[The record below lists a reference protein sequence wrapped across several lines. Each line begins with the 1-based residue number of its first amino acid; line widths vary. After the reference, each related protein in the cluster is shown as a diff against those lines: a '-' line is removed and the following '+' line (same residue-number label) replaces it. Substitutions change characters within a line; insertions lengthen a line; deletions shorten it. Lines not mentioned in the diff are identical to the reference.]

1 MMRLP
6 NLAALCLSTGMVAP
20 EDSDDELKPRPTP
33 KKKRA
38 QYLAA
43 ARDDSES
50 DESLD
55 DRDRRPYS
63 QSVPEPLPEWMQG
76 YTPMARGDGVPL
88 PQYPPPP
95 EGPDDAAMAEA
106 NEWIKQNTAA
116 PQLLLPAPAP
126 APEDDK
132 AYESETT
139 QLGDNDDGPSTPP
152 PPSPPPPP
160 PAQRPQPT
168 PPQPTSRFTL
178 ADVVKPLQG
187 PWLMGVVQPLQGPW
201 LMDGFTAKM
210 PKLYVAQTKLRNE
223 KGKRVEEFGVFCHT
237 RIKAGSFICAFTGTF
252 MPKRKFNKMSDAP
265 ANRVMR
271 RHAVELEFSGV
282 DGVAEQPQ
290 MLFAIPNALAAKN
303 QLVLEVASGPSF
315 STRHVAQC
323 LNEPPEGARA
333 NAKFFTHHYAHDV
346 QKGEYYS
353 AVLVYAAQDIP
364 ARNEVY
370 LHYGE
375 GYAEERARNKYVA
388 GEAAEWPTE
397 LKQTPSMDD
406 VVSNI
411 LANGER
417 LDEILWK
424 ESQDDVEELVPQS
437 GSRSRPKKQ

>member
-1 MMRLP
+1 
-6 NLAALCLSTGMVAP
+6 
-20 EDSDDELKPRPTP
+20 
-33 KKKRA
+33 
-38 QYLAA
+38 
-43 ARDDSES
+43 
-50 DESLD
+50 
-55 DRDRRPYS
+55 
-63 QSVPEPLPEWMQG
+63 
-76 YTPMARGDGVPL
+76 
-88 PQYPPPP
+88 
-95 EGPDDAAMAEA
+95 
-106 NEWIKQNTAA
+106 
-116 PQLLLPAPAP
+116 
-126 APEDDK
+126 
-132 AYESETT
+132 
-139 QLGDNDDGPSTPP
+139 
-152 PPSPPPPP
+152 
-160 PAQRPQPT
+160 
-168 PPQPTSRFTL
+168 
-178 ADVVKPLQG
+178 
-187 PWLMGVVQPLQGPW
+187 MGVVQPLQGPW
-201 LMDGFTAKM
+201 LMEGFTAKM

-252 MPKRKFNKMSDAP
+252 MPKRKFNTMSKAP

>member
-6 NLAALCLSTGMVAP
+6 NLAALCLSTGMGAP
-20 EDSDDELKPRPTP
+20 EDSDDEFNPRPTP
-33 KKKRA
+33 KNKRA

-43 ARDDSES
+43 ARDDSEP

-63 QSVPEPLPEWMQG
+63 QSVPEPLPEYMRG
-76 YTPMARGDGVPL
+76 YTPMARGDGGPL
-88 PQYPPPP
+88 PQHPPPP
-95 EGPDDAAMAEA
+95 DDPDDAAMAEA

-126 APEDDK
+126 EDDK
-132 AYESETT
+132 AYDSDTT
-139 QLGDNDDGPSTPP
+139 RLGKDDEGPSTPP
-152 PPSPPPPP
+152 PPPPP
-160 PAQRPQPT
+160 PAPPPAPAQPT
-168 PPQPTSRFTL
+168 PRFTL
-178 ADVVKPLQG
+178 S
-187 PWLMGVVQPLQGPW
+187 GVVQPLQGPW
-201 LMDGFTAKM
+201 LMQGFTAKM
-210 PKLYVAQTKLRNE
+210 PKLYVAQTKLRND

-252 MPKRKFNKMSDAP
+252 MPKSKFNKMSNAK

-271 RHAVELEFSGV
+271 RHAVELKFSAVGGV
-282 DGVAEQPQ
+282 QEESQ
-290 MLFAIPNALAAKN
+290 MLFAIPEALSGTN
-303 QLVLEVASGPSF
+303 DLVSEVVSGPNF

-323 LNEPPEGARA
+323 LNEPPEGTRA

-346 QKGEYYS
+346 RKGEYYS
-353 AVLVYAAQDIP
+353 AVLVYATEDIP

-370 LHYGE
+370 LHYGD
-375 GYAEERARNKYVA
+375 GYAEERVRYKYVA
-388 GEAAEWPTE
+388 GEAAQWPDGLQE
-397 LKQTPSMDD
+397 TPSMDD

>member
-6 NLAALCLSTGMVAP
+6 NLAALCLSTGMGAP
-20 EDSDDELKPRPTP
+20 EDSDDEFKPRPTP
-33 KKKRA
+33 RKKRA

-43 ARDDSES
+43 ARDDSEPDES
-50 DESLD
+50 LESLD

-63 QSVPEPLPEWMQG
+63 QSVPEPLPEYLRG
-76 YTPMARGDGVPL
+76 YTPMARGDGGPL

-95 EGPDDAAMAEA
+95 DDPDDAAMAEA
-106 NEWIKQNTAA
+106 NDWIEQNTAP
-116 PQLLLPAPAP
+116 PQLLLPAPAH
-126 APEDDK
+126 EDDK
-132 AYESETT
+132 AYESEAT
-139 QLGDNDDGPSTPP
+139 QVGEDDDDGPSTPP

-168 PPQPTSRFTL
+168 PPQPTPRFTL
-178 ADVVKPLQG
+178 A
-187 PWLMGVVQPLQGPW
+187 GVVQPLQGPW
-201 LMDGFTAKM
+201 LMQGFTATM
-210 PKLYVAQTKLRNE
+210 PKLYVAQTKLRND

-252 MPKRKFNKMSDAP
+252 MPKRKFNTMSNAS

-271 RHAVELEFSGV
+271 RHAVELKFSQV
-282 DGVAEQPQ
+282 DGVAEQSQ
-290 MLFAIPNALAAKN
+290 MLFAIPEALSGTNEPVSK
-303 QLVLEVASGPSF
+303 VVSGPSF

-323 LNEPPEGARA
+323 LNEPPEGTRA

-346 QKGEYYS
+346 RKGEYYS
-353 AVLVYAAQDIP
+353 AVLVYAAQDIR
-364 ARNEVY
+364 AHNEVY
-370 LHYGE
+370 LHYGD
-375 GYAEERARNKYVA
+375 GYAEERVRYKYVA
-388 GEAAEWPTE
+388 GEAAEWPDE
-397 LKQTPSMDD
+397 LQKTPSMDD

-424 ESQDDVEELVPQS
+424 ESQDDVEEVVPQS